1 MARAGEQRSLP
12 RDLYKYSTGTT
23 KLLSP
28 QLCENKL
35 PPKTPLMAKDV
46 PSSVAESRRP
56 LRLQHP
62 LRQPSPLC
70 FSNDE
75 STKPPPQNP
84 GPFPQEAGEGQA
96 PSSASSAPWGAPG
109 ELPLRWALQR
119 QHQPV
124 LSGCHGETLSAMRTV
139 EALRESRQVNSL
151 VFTALKWFTAAVIQ
165 AGHELHE
172 NTSNSFHKSVDNGA
186 SQPLFVSFWS

>member
-75 STKPPPQNP
+75 STKPPPPKP
-84 GPFPQEAGEGQA
+84 G
-96 PSSASSAPWGAPG
+96 
-109 ELPLRWALQR
+109 
-119 QHQPV
+119 
-124 LSGCHGETLSAMRTV
+124 TLSPGGRGRTSTIV
-139 EALRESRQVNSL
+139 CLVCSVRSSWRAAFALG
-151 VFTALKWFTAAVIQ
+151 TAKTTPASPLWVPWRNAL
-165 AGHELHE
+165 GYE
-172 NTSNSFHKSVDNGA
+172 NGGSAT
-186 SQPLFVSFWS
+186 